1 MTLNQ
6 TSGDALILVYLCIHF
21 GQDCELDLVSY
32 FYFNSILTS
41 LNMTFKKK
49 GSFHNMLQFTNQTLI
64 LSIYSE
70 IYLFA

>member
-21 GQDCELDLVSY
+21 GQDCELELVSY

-41 LNMTFKKK
+41 LNMTFKK

>member
-41 LNMTFKKK
+41 LNMTLKKK
-49 GSFHNMLQFTNQTLI
+49 RK
-64 LSIYSE
+64 LSQYAAIYQSN
-70 IYLFA
+70 INFVNL

>member
-32 FYFNSILTS
+32 FYFNSLTS
-41 LNMTFKKK
+41 LNMTFKKRK
-49 GSFHNMLQFTNQTLI
+49 
-64 LSIYSE
+64 LSQYAAISQSN
-70 IYLFA
+70 INFVSL